1 LIGKGGWPANHPRKK
16 ITRLPAAMKS
26 DLFKPI
32 PAHNVNVF
40 RQNSSKNN
48 IDTQWPDCRRH
59 HLAADGFFML

>member
-16 ITRLPAAMKS
+16 ITRLPAAIKTN
-26 DLFKPI
+26 LFKAI

-40 RQNSSKNN
+40 RQIRFKNKIGAN
-48 IDTQWPDCRRH
+48 LPDCRRH